1 MTRSTRDPRALSERQ
16 EGYLLAWEFLRRN
29 PAYRAEWEEALARCR
44 VLDCGALH
52 VAEPGEPDPVV
63 GEPVPQDRA
72 ADPAFHIPSDEARA
86 RWLLDHGYVN
96 PDTEHPRHLLF
107 SIPFGGSAFGA
118 PGSSRVRGPWTG
130 YFPIDFSLPLEP
142 QISRL
147 RSEYRHLHRRLKA
160 LGMRSS
166 RPKAHRS
173 KLSLYLRALDSDA
186 SGGRWEVVERLDSG
200 AKSAKARKKA
210 GDDLLRQARR
220 MTEPEGY
227 AALLL
232 S

>member
-1 MTRSTRDPRALSERQ
+1 MTRPTSDPTAVSERQ

-29 PAYRAEWEEALARCR
+29 PAYRAEWAAALARCR
-44 VLDCGALH
+44 LDPDGTLWIPD
-52 VAEPGEPDPVV
+52 PGEELTG
-63 GEPVPQDRA
+63 GEPVPLERA

-96 PDTEHPRHLLF
+96 PDTDRPLYLAF
-107 SIPFGGSAFGA
+107 ALTFGGSTFGA

-130 YFPIDFSLPLEP
+130 YFPIDFSLPLQP

-147 RSEYRHLHRRLKA
+147 RGEYHHLQPRLKA
-160 LGMRSS
+160 LGMRPS
-166 RPKAHRS
+166 RPKAHGG
-173 KLSLYLRALDSDA
+173 KISLYLKALDLDA
-186 SGGRWEVVERLDSG
+186 SDGRWEVVERLGSG